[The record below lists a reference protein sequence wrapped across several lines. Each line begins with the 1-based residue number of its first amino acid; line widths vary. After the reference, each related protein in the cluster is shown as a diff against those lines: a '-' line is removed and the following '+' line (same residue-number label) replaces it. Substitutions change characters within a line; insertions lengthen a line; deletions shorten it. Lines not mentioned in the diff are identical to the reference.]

1 MKKLIENYTAP
12 TTDDLVRLKEQL
24 GFTGNQMADLAM
36 LAGNSQWRKYTGGSS
51 PRSIS
56 PHMLF
61 FIAAQLTL
69 SDDELKKIIDKM
81 IDIGAIIE

>member
-12 TTDDLVRLKEQL
+12 TTDDLTRLKEQL

-36 LAGNSQWRKYTGGSS
+36 LAGNSQWRKYTGGNS

-61 FIAAQLTL
+61 FIAAQLSL
-69 SDDELKKIIDKM
+69 SDDELKKVIDKM
-81 IDIGAIIE
+81 IDVGADIK